1 MTNARIARRSI
12 DSLSRAA
19 EHVEQA
25 IAFGPEARY
34 LHEKLADL
42 RTLLEEF
49 LTGRYQ
55 DAALDEALEAIEA
68 PLRTFCMDSHSC
80 CTLGPLET
88 LLTAEERL
96 HRLVNSC
103 LRIRQGLTKLL
114 QHGQLPTVVRA
125 QANLISTQ
133 LSTVT
138 VNFET
143 LRQLQAVR
151 LQLLEEAERV
161 RLGTIADGT
170 FNARIHRLAAACSAQ
185 QLAADTAIVAHLLEE
200 AEAKQDIVKSHFLK
214 LALRALDALRASHG
228 TEGAELAQCTS
239 PVDKD
244 RRVIVGGSGGGDRAQ
259 ATGPTSSTRASLSPT
274 VVRVEQTLDSGITST
289 LAQLNIAA
297 APQAVRAAQLDALC
311 HALDGPQ
318 RVQVAQALIEVDGM
332 SSVLRLVA
340 TSMPGQRSAP
350 LRLLAALVNAEPTC
364 SGELLAARG
373 VQVLLHIFA
382 GYVHEARQRADA
394 VSVLRQL
401 MEETASVAS
410 TTVNMAGRF
419 PARQKGGPS
428 GGTPPVQAV
437 RRGVGAESSP
447 VGVQAQ
453 QQQQQQTASLVAG
466 ENAPA
471 GGTELEEEEVC
482 LLIMGLLRQL
492 SLQNAAELVAAGAVK
507 VLCQGVSLHG
517 HGRLASGAATTLSDL
532 AYDTAAV
539 VQMLQERLLVLLADL
554 RLSRRPSEV
563 SAALACITAILEHP
577 AKLPEQHQQHSPG
590 HSQVAQ
596 LCAEMGRACDAASV
610 TTLLDLAVDAASA
623 GETPNRSTSSCP
635 CAASL
640 EPGLS
645 RLLPFC
651 VHNTETRTAVLRHS
665 ATMQLLLDRVAAAE
679 ANAMATLRRV
689 ANDDHCKTAVA
700 RHLAQLLITKSAT
713 HAVRRNCCGGGSGG
727 GSSAA
732 GSKLAEAAAV
742 TLCLADVLRPASRD
756 RSVLRWSSDACSE
769 CEQCGLIPPL
779 LEITA
784 SPDAACRAAGL
795 ACLHALAVYGTQAVR
810 MALGA
815 CGAVMALVDAVKLEM
830 EMVPSEQGP
839 QRPPIC
845 EPRTLGQAAS
855 EALAALATASEALR
869 QDVVMQLA
877 AFLGSSSLH
886 LAASA
891 CQALLVLLEVCPMAG
906 PLLLGHG
913 VMNTLVAHFP
923 KQTVPPPAYAFVND
937 ASSMAVP
944 TAYRSRGGGGS
955 ISDPAEAAQLLQQRA
970 VRLVWSLC
978 RGGGAAADAAV
989 VAGVAP
995 VLLQRVTS
1003 ATITSLALRVESA
1016 AALAPLLKKSAAV
1029 REAAA
1034 AGGGLQALLHL
1045 AASGAS
1051 RSDEVTQW
1059 DEALGAVAAMAALH
1073 APCRAEAAR
1082 ALRQM
1087 LMRGT
1092 VREAAAAAVVVE
1104 RMCSSAAGRE
1114 AVLAEDMVEP
1124 LVRLLSTGGDRT
1136 KAAAANAI
1144 SHLAVPPKATLPPCA
1159 ASPTGGT
1166 VRPRLVLIRAG
1177 AISALLALLREAGG
1191 DASSSASSTTS
1202 TQVSCRT
1209 ASSSS
1214 SGASS
1219 QASPVHSNGTQSS
1232 PADMAL
1238 VAAVEALESLATGA
1252 EGVQAI
1258 RNAGGVEI
1266 LKATVAR
1273 GKRRLVPPAVAK
1285 AASATLLHCV

>member
-1 MTNARIARRSI
+1 MTNARIARRCI

-34 LHEKLADL
+34 LQEKLSDL
-42 RTLLEEF
+42 RTLFEEF

-55 DAALDEALEAIEA
+55 DAALDEALEVIEA
-68 PLRTFCMDSHSC
+68 PLRTFCMDSYSC

-88 LLTAEERL
+88 LLTAEELL

-125 QANLISTQ
+125 QANLISSQ

-143 LRQLQAVR
+143 LRRLQGVR

-161 RLGTIADGT
+161 RLGTNADGT
-170 FNARIHRLAAACSAQ
+170 FNAQIHRLAAACTAQ
-185 QLAADTAIVAHLLEE
+185 QLAADSAIVAHLLTE
-200 AEAKQDIVKSHFLK
+200 AEAKQDIVKSHFLN
-214 LALRALDALRASHG
+214 LALRAFETLRASHSI
-228 TEGAELAQCTS
+228 EEPHLVQCSS
-239 PVDKD
+239 PVDKG
-244 RRVIVGGSGGGDRAQ
+244 RRVVVGDSSSSGGGISGGGHRDRTQ
-259 ATGPTSSTRASLSPT
+259 ATGLTASSRASPSPT
-274 VVRVEQTLDSGITST
+274 VVGEEQTLASGITST
-289 LAQLNIAA
+289 LALLNIAA
-297 APQAVRAAQLDALC
+297 APQAVRAAQLDVLC

-318 RVQVAQALIEVDGM
+318 RVQVAQALTEGDGM

-340 TSMPGQRSAP
+340 TSTPGQRSAP
-350 LRLLAALVNAEPTC
+350 LRLLAALVTAEPAC

-373 VQVLLHIFA
+373 IQVLLHIFA
-382 GYVHEARQRADA
+382 GYVQGARQRADA
-394 VSVLRQL
+394 AVMQQL
-401 MEETASVAS
+401 AEETALVAI
-410 TTVNMAGRF
+410 TVNMAGRS
-419 PARQKGGPS
+419 PARKKGGPG
-428 GGTPPVQAV
+428 GGTPPGFRQVV
-437 RRGVGAESSP
+437 RRGVGAESTP
-447 VGVQAQ
+447 VDVQAQ
-453 QQQQQQTASLVAG
+453 QQQQQSASLVAR

-471 GGTELEEEEVC
+471 GGIELEEEEVC
-482 LLIMGLLRQL
+482 LLVMGLLRQL
-492 SLQNAAELVAAGAVK
+492 SLQNAAELVAAGTVK
-507 VLCQGVSLHG
+507 VLCQGASLHG

-532 AYDTAAV
+532 AYDTTAV
-539 VQMLQERLLVLLADL
+539 VQMLQERLLVSLADL

-563 SAALACITAILEHP
+563 AAALACITAILEHP
-577 AKLPEQHQQHSPG
+577 AKLPEQHQQHSRG

-610 TTLLDLAVDAASA
+610 TTLLDLAVDAAAA
-623 GETPNRSTSSCP
+623 GETPNRGSSSCP
-635 CAASL
+635 CAAGL

-665 ATMQLLLDRVAAAE
+665 AAMQLLLDRVAAAE

-689 ANDDHCKTAVA
+689 ANDDNCKTAVA
-700 RHLAQLLITKSAT
+700 RHLAQLLITKST
-713 HAVRRNCCGGGSGG
+713 TLAVRRNCCGGGDGG

-732 GSKLAEAAAV
+732 ASKPAEVAAV

-756 RSVLRWSSDACSE
+756 RSLLRWSGDACSE
-769 CEQCGLIPPL
+769 CEQCGLIQPL
-779 LEITA
+779 LKITA
-784 SPDAACRAAGL
+784 GPDAACRAAGL

-830 EMVPSEQGP
+830 EMVPSEAGP
-839 QRPPIC
+839 QHPPIC
-845 EPRTLGQAAS
+845 EPQTLGQAAS

-923 KQTVPPPAYAFVND
+923 KQTASPPAYASVHD
-937 ASSMAVP
+937 AASMAVP
-944 TAYRSRGGGGS
+944 AAYRSQGEGVS

-970 VRLVWSLC
+970 VRLMWGLC
-978 RGGGAAADAAV
+978 RGGGAAAEAAV
-989 VAGVAP
+989 VAGVGS
-995 VLLQRVTS
+995 VLLQRATS
-1003 ATITSLALRVESA
+1003 MIVTSLALRVESA
-1016 AALAPLLKKSAAV
+1016 AALAPLLKKSPAA

-1034 AGGGLQALLHL
+1034 AAGGLQALLHL

-1051 RSDEVTQW
+1051 RSDEMPLW

-1073 APCRAEAAR
+1073 LPCRAEATR

-1144 SHLAVPPKATLPPCA
+1144 SHLAVPSTVTLPPCA
-1159 ASPTGGT
+1159 ASPAGGT

-1177 AISALLALLREAGG
+1177 VISALLALLREAGG

-1202 TQVSCRT
+1202 TQVSCGT
-1209 ASSSS
+1209 APSSS

-1232 PADMAL
+1232 PADAAL
-1238 VAAVEALESLATGA
+1238 VAAAEALESLASGA
-1252 EGVQAI
+1252 EVIQAI
-1258 RNAGGVEI
+1258 RCVVNYHAAYGGVRGRRYCN
-1266 LKATVAR
+1266 LTVQEGR
-1273 GKRRLVPPAVAK
+1273 V
-1285 AASATLLHCV
+1285 